1 VGENDATASRH
12 PQSPDGSRAKP
23 GFSTRAKPQREIG
36 GAKTRLVWIRTKRNR
51 VAISMGDK
59 DSYTGVKYTIH
70 ARFIIEGVVERHDVI
85 GAIFGQTEGLFP
97 KDFELRELQR
107 TGKIGRIDI
116 DLKSAN
122 DRTTGTLAVPSSL
135 DRPETAIIAAAMET
149 VDRVGPCEAKINV
162 EGIKD
167 VRVDKLKRIQERAKE
182 LMRDWHV
189 KEHHDIE
196 IMLEQVGQESKK
208 IEPVHYGR
216 ERLTATP
223 DISTRPD
230 IILVEGRADVIN
242 LLRAGI
248 SGSIA
253 VEGVKIPKTIR
264 ELARKKEVTAFLDGD
279 RGGDLIL
286 RELNQV
292 ARPKFVARAPRG
304 SEVEELDPYQ
314 IKAAL
319 EAKVP
324 FEEAFA
330 ALQSGPAP
338 EQQPQR
344 VEERPQEAVVEREP
358 ERVERAQP
366 PPRRGQRPQRQRP
379 PQVVAPPP
387 PPPSLAKQYA
397 GLIEGFRGTLE
408 ATLIGNDG
416 AESPRFAV
424 AELVEKLKAAEGVK
438 AVVFDGIV
446 TGRLVDAAASKGVKV
461 VVGDRIA
468 EGIRIPQGMEIKA
481 FKDLS

>member
-1 VGENDATASRH
+1 
-12 PQSPDGSRAKP
+12 
-23 GFSTRAKPQREIG
+23 
-36 GAKTRLVWIRTKRNR
+36 
-51 VAISMGDK
+51 MGDK
-59 DSYTGVKYTIH
+59 DSYAGVKYTIH
-70 ARFIIEGVVERHDVI
+70 ARFTIEGVVERHDVI

-122 DRTTGTLAVPSSL
+122 DQTSGTLVVPSSL

-149 VDRVGPCEAKINV
+149 VDRVGPCEAKIVV
-162 EGIKD
+162 EGIQD
-167 VRVDKLKRIQERAKE
+167 IRADKLKRIQERAKE

-189 KEHHDIE
+189 KEHHDIDQ
-196 IMLEQVGQESKK
+196 MLEQVGQESKK

-286 RELNQV
+286 RELSQV
-292 ARPKFVARAPRG
+292 AKPKWVARAPRG
-304 SEVEELDPYQ
+304 SEVEELDAYQ
-314 IKAAL
+314 VKAAL

-338 EQQPQR
+338 ETQPV

-358 ERVERAQP
+358 ERVERP
-366 PPRRGQRPQRQRP
+366 ERGPRRGQRPQRQRP
-379 PQVVAPPP
+379 QIVTPPP
-387 PPPSLAKQYA
+387 PPPSLARQYA
-397 GLIEGFRGTLE
+397 GLVEGFKGTLE
-408 ATLIGNDG
+408 AEMISGED
-416 AESPRFAV
+416 AESERFPV
-424 AELVEKLKAAEGVK
+424 AELVEKLKDAENVK
-438 AVVFDGIV
+438 AVIFDGIV
-446 TGRLVDAAASKGVKV
+446 TGRLIDAAAAKGVKV
-461 VVGDRIA
+461 IVGDRIA

>member
-1 VGENDATASRH
+1 
-12 PQSPDGSRAKP
+12 
-23 GFSTRAKPQREIG
+23 
-36 GAKTRLVWIRTKRNR
+36 
-51 VAISMGDK
+51 MGDK

-70 ARFIIEGVVERHDVI
+70 ARFTVDGVVERHDVI

-107 TGKIGRIDI
+107 VGKIGRIDI
-116 DLKSAN
+116 ELKSAN
-122 DRTTGTLAVPSSL
+122 DQTTGTLTVPSSL

-149 VDRVGPCEAKINV
+149 VDRVGPCDAKISI
-162 EGIKD
+162 ESIKD

-196 IMLEQVGQESKK
+196 VMLEQVGQESKK

-223 DISTRPD
+223 DISQRND
-230 IILVEGRADVIN
+230 LILVEGRADVIN

-253 VEGVKIPKTIR
+253 VEGVKVPRTIR
-264 ELARKKEVTAFLDGD
+264 ELSRKKEITAFLDGD

-286 RELNQV
+286 RELMQV
-292 ARPKFVARAPRG
+292 AKPKYVARAPRG
-304 SEVEELDPYQ
+304 SEVEELDPDQ

-319 EAKVP
+319 EARVP
-324 FEEAFA
+324 VEEAFA
-330 ALQSGPAP
+330 ALQSQAEAP
-338 EQQPQR
+338 
-344 VEERPQEAVVEREP
+344 PQE
-358 ERVERAQP
+358 ERAQERVTEREQP
-366 PPRRGQRPQRQRP
+366 LPPRPRPQRQRP
-379 PQVVAPPP
+379 PPVVIQ
-387 PPPSLAKQYA
+387 PPSLAKEYT
-397 GLIEGFRGTLE
+397 GLTGELKGTLE
-408 ATLIGNDG
+408 AVLINKDN
-416 AESPRFAV
+416 AQSERFPV
-424 AELVEKLKAAEGVK
+424 AELVEKLKVSEEVK

-446 TGRLVDAAASKGVKV
+446 TGRLIDAAAAKGVKV
-461 VVGDRIA
+461 VVGDRVA
-468 EGIRIPQGMEIKA
+468 EGVRIPQGMEIKA

>member
-1 VGENDATASRH
+1 MNQENKK
-12 PQSPDGSRAKP
+12 QSC
-23 GFSTRAKPQREIG
+23 
-36 GAKTRLVWIRTKRNR
+36 
-51 VAISMGDK
+51 ISMGDK
-59 DSYTGVKYTIH
+59 DSYTGVKYTIQ
-70 ARFIIEGVVERHDVI
+70 ARFTIEGVVERHDVI

-116 DLKSAN
+116 ELKSAN
-122 DRTTGTLAVPSSL
+122 DKTTGTLVVPSSL

-149 VDRVGPCEAKINV
+149 VDRVGPCEAKIAV

-189 KEHHDIE
+189 KESHDIE
-196 IMLEQVGQESKK
+196 IMLEQVGQEGKK

-223 DISTRPD
+223 DISQRND

-253 VEGVKIPKTIR
+253 VEGVKVPKTIR
-264 ELARKKEVTAFLDGD
+264 ELARKKEITAFLDGD

-286 RELNQV
+286 RELMQV
-292 ARPKFVARAPRG
+292 AKPKYVARAPRG
-304 SEVEELDPYQ
+304 SEVEELDPDQ

-324 FEEAFA
+324 VEEAFA

-338 EQQPQR
+338 EAPPQ
-344 VEERPQEAVVEREP
+344 VEERPQVLPPEHVP
-358 ERVERAQP
+358 ERVPERERRERP
-366 PPRRGQRPQRQRP
+366 PRGQRQKPP
-379 PQVVAPPP
+379 PLPQVVQA
-387 PPPSLAKQYA
+387 PSLANAYA
-397 GLIEGFRGTLE
+397 KLTDGLKGTLE
-408 ATLIGNDG
+408 AVLIGKDD
-416 AESPRFAV
+416 AESERFPV
-424 AELVEKLKAAEGVK
+424 AELVEKLKAAEEVK

-446 TGRLVDAAASKGVKV
+446 TGRLIDAAASKGVKA

-468 EGIRIPQGMEIKA
+468 EGVKIPQGMEIKA
-481 FKDLS
+481 FKDLPQ